1 MDISTINLGWY
12 SCSPTSLAT
21 GPFLFFVLTFCD
33 KRRQPPPCVG
43 FNLHL
48 LGKNGGSSFQTA
60 NSNYSIPPDT
70 SLVYLAIFPR
80 HLIWLVVIFMRI
92 CIFDFWPYSR
102 NYHLI
107 DYLTIVPFYR
117 LYTPHLTTRRGI
129 ILLAVYPL
137 PCGNQTWKW
146 KIHYVPSGKLT

>member
-21 GPFLFFVLTFCD
+21 GPFLFLVFSHFVTSPGSRPHVLVSTFICWE
-33 KRRQPPPCVG
+33 
-43 FNLHL
+43 
-48 LGKNGGSSFQTA
+48 KNGGSSFQTA

-70 SLVYLAIFPR
+70 SLVLAIVPK
-80 HLIWLVVIFMRI
+80 HLIWLVVIFIRI
-92 CIFDFWPYSR
+92 CIFYFWPYSR